1 MFTLIGEFMWLTFQV
16 DPTPP
21 FPIAHTSPPHLE
33 RFTIPGWFMFFWMSA
48 GKNLDFETALQYLDC
63 SLLVLKAKQPFFW
76 GGGGLC
82 SNIDATSAESSD
94 RAALTIRPVL
104 CLMHF
109 VFICSLK
116 QVIIWDVP
124 IQPVTLAFFSALGL
138 PVLLHW
144 IRLTLE
150 LGARGISAAL
160 KLTSEIC
167 RQRGDKGT
175 LKYAFLSQPWYLWHQ
190 HSNPLPQTP
199 TLEGICGCLI
209 NTNRNKAWS
218 LCPHLLYVFP
228 AIK

>member
-1 MFTLIGEFMWLTFQV
+1 M
-16 DPTPP
+16 
-21 FPIAHTSPPHLE
+21 
-33 RFTIPGWFMFFWMSA
+33 WFMFFLMSA
-48 GKNLDFETALQYLDC
+48 GKNLDFDTALQYFYC
-63 SLLVLKAKQPFFW
+63 FFN
-76 GGGGLC
+76 GCKSPRTLFLGLR
-82 SNIDATSAESSD
+82 SNIDAMSVESSD
-94 RAALTIRPVL
+94 RAALMICPVL
-104 CLMHF
+104 CLIQF

-124 IQPVTLAFFSALGL
+124 IQPVTLPFFPALGL

-167 RQRGDKGT
+167 RHRRDKGT
-175 LKYAFLSQPWYLWHQ
+175 LKYAFHSQPWYLWHQ

>member
-1 MFTLIGEFMWLTFQV
+1 MADIPSGSSTTFSYRSHFTASLGTLHNSWVIYVFLNVCRQEFRLWNSSSIFGLFFIGSKK
-16 DPTPP
+16 PNN
-21 FPIAHTSPPHLE
+21 H
-33 RFTIPGWFMFFWMSA
+33 FF
-48 GKNLDFETALQYLDC
+48 
-63 SLLVLKAKQPFFW
+63 
-76 GGGGLC
+76 GGEGEGGLC

-116 QVIIWDVP
+116 QVIIRDVP
-124 IQPVTLAFFSALGL
+124 IQPVTLAFFPALGL

-190 HSNPLPQTP
+190 HYNPLPQTP